1 MRASFLD
8 VELVESSKVG
18 KFVSQAQSYDD
29 LSVPNVLHQIWLV
42 LFQYLVIVLYR
53 IDLFENSGQRVI
65 PKLVSLIE
73 IARGEPE
80 IADVVSVLYL
90 SKGILAGLAVSQL
103 LVNGIVFVDD
113 VLDEVLALLHVLGLL
128 AELPQYLFIVLSKLF
143 RVLFLVLLCEDL
155 LARISR
161 YLVFDAVALVVLVL

>member
-1 MRASFLD
+1 MRASLLD

-18 KFVSQAQSYDD
+18 KFVSQAHSYDD
-29 LSVPNVLHQIWLV
+29 LSVPNVLHQIRLV

-53 IDLFENSGQRVI
+53 INLFENSGQRVI

-80 IADVVSVLYL
+80 IADVVSVLDL

-103 LVNGIVFVDD
+103 FVNGIVFVDD

-128 AELPQYLFIVLSKLF
+128 AELPQDLFVVLSKLF
-143 RVLFLVLLCEDL
+143 RVLFLVLLCENL
-155 LARISR
+155 FAGISR

>member
-1 MRASFLD
+1 M
-8 VELVESSKVG
+8 
-18 KFVSQAQSYDD
+18 
-29 LSVPNVLHQIWLV
+29 
-42 LFQYLVIVLYR
+42 IVLYR

-80 IADVVSVLYL
+80 IADVVSVLDL

-128 AELPQYLFIVLSKLF
+128 AELPQHLFVVLSKLF